1 MIPLIVNGTRHE
13 IDAPEDEPLAY
24 VLRNRLGL
32 PGTKIACGLEQ
43 CGACLVTV
51 DGECR
56 YACTLP
62 VGECADRA
70 VTTVEALGG
79 DGLHPVQQA
88 LLEFNAAQCGY
99 CLSGILVRAAA
110 LFDADPAPSSAQ
122 IREALAPQLCRCGA
136 QPRVLRAL
144 ETLARDTSSQERRP

>member
-1 MIPLIVNGTRHE
+1 MSVNGKVCE
-13 IDAPEDEPLAY
+13 VACPPDEPLAY

-32 PGTKIACGLEQ
+32 PGTRLACGLEQ
-43 CGACLVTV
+43 CGACLVLL

-62 VGECADRA
+62 SGECADRA
-70 VTTVEALGG
+70 ITTVEGLSR
-79 DGLHPVQQA
+79 DGALHPVQQA
-88 LLEFNAAQCGY
+88 LLDHNAAQCGF

-110 LFDADPAPSSAQ
+110 LFDESPHPPPAA
-122 IREALAPQLCRCGA
+122 IRAALAPQLCRCGA

-144 ETLARDTSSQERRP
+144 EALAAGEQRK

>member
-1 MIPLIVNGTRHE
+1 MRELRVNGRRHRV
-13 IDAPEDEPLAY
+13 DCPGDEPLAY

-32 PGTKIACGLEQ
+32 PGTRLACGLEQ
-43 CGACLVTV
+43 CGACLVLV

-62 VGECADRA
+62 VADCEGRT
-70 VTTVEALGG
+70 VVTVEGLAQGPAL
-79 DGLHPVQQA
+79 HAVQRA
-88 LLEFNAAQCGY
+88 LLDHNASQCGF

-110 LFDADPAPSSAQ
+110 LFAARPDPEPAQ
-122 IREALAPQLCRCGA
+122 IRAALAPHLCRCGA

-144 ETLARDTSSQERRP
+144 DTLARGV